1 MEQTDFKL
9 HEDPEEVTNMEMQID
24 PDMKGFFN
32 LDQWL
37 ALMQHKWNYIEEDL
51 IKAYRVFDLDDTE
64 LVSRDEL
71 KGAFMNFIGKD

>member
-1 MEQTDFKL
+1 MEQTQFKL
-9 HEDPEEVTNMEMQID
+9 HEDPEEVTNLEMQID

-37 ALMQHKWNYIEEDL
+37 GLMQHKWNYIEEDL

-64 LVSRDEL
+64 LVSREEL
-71 KGAFMNFIGKD
+71 KAAFMNFIGKD